1 MTESDEDD
9 IFEHKYEFA
18 GHSFTVHEDWD
29 AGLGGTIWEGVLWVP
44 STLTR
49 QGLLMSKYLAEG
61 PHGLDLPRC
70 RAIEIGAGSGLP
82 GIVAASLGKA

>member
-29 AGLGGTIWEGVLWVP
+29 AGLGGTIWEGVL
-44 STLTR
+44 
-49 QGLLMSKYLAEG
+49 
-61 PHGLDLPRC
+61 
-70 RAIEIGAGSGLP
+70 
-82 GIVAASLGKA
+82 